1 MKSRYVNTSTTLLCH
16 LTSRG
21 LERFLQALR
30 PHPNS
35 PTNSAR
41 GCLVNKAHAIAV
53 QEVSPVGETDW
64 STANRSGS
72 VAAPFRRTLCGTF
85 PIVVRIVPISFAL
98 RACFL
103 ECYHRG
109 RISRSSIITLHW
121 TTGCDSQMLKAIR
134 NERR

>member
-1 MKSRYVNTSTTLLCH
+1 MTS
-16 LTSRG
+16 SV

-35 PTNSAR
+35 PTNFAR

-72 VAAPFRRTLCGTF
+72 VAAGDDGSF
-85 PIVVRIVPISFAL
+85 IISQPLFIFSYSL
-98 RACFL
+98 P
-103 ECYHRG
+103 
-109 RISRSSIITLHW
+109 
-121 TTGCDSQMLKAIR
+121 QMHHMLQQEADHG
-134 NERR
+134 NADPAAAPQQDGLAPGFHQLDDVTV

>member
-1 MKSRYVNTSTTLLCH
+1 MTS
-16 LTSRG
+16 SV

-35 PTNSAR
+35 PTNFAR

-72 VAAPFRRTLCGTF
+72 VATGDDRSLSIFRGPRPPAFHLPVRRVARTGEGEGSNAAGIAGWGSQPSHPKSQLA
-85 PIVVRIVPISFAL
+85 PISAL
-98 RACFL
+98 SPIFPL
-103 ECYHRG
+103 
-109 RISRSSIITLHW
+109 
-121 TTGCDSQMLKAIR
+121 D
-134 NERR
+134 N